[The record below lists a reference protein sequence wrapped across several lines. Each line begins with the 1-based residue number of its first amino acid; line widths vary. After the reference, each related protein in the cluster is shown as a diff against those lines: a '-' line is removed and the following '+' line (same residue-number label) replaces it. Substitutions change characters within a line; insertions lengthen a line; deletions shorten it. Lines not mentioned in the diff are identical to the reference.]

1 MDWLERRETLES
13 RRDGVVNYDGRLD
26 ERRSGKH
33 LYVLRVLT
41 AGTPRHRDEQD
52 ARISHVQVTI
62 KTWIFGSRGC
72 LLTMILRFWMTSRV
86 TDKFL
91 RIGLFN
97 DTNEVERDC
106 SFSGMWTTVLTSSLR
121 VQYLILKLKFEL
133 DSSIG
138 WYSKLEIQYHSNL

>member
-1 MDWLERRETLES
+1 MDWLERQGTLES

-52 ARISHVQVTI
+52 ARICHVQVTI

-72 LLTMILRFWMTSRV
+72 LLTMILHFWMASWV

-97 DTNEVERDC
+97 DTNEAGKDF
-106 SFSGMWTTVLTSSLR
+106 SFFWNVNDSFNKLASST
-121 VQYLILKLKFEL
+121 IS
-133 DSSIG
+133 D
-138 WYSKLEIQYHSNL
+138 LEVKIRIRF